1 MPQLPSGR
9 QVAINPIDLDD
20 LVKNAENPA
29 NVHHLM
35 AIKSEADLFPYI
47 AVLYLLPE
55 AEAHGRALDLE
66 FRSDAL
72 PRPPG
77 LVIVPSGFHLSDWDA
92 LTAEWT
98 DEDIVA
104 FRQFLETRAQPTIT
118 GWLECIRNAQ
128 RALSQSASPTI
139 RILVAWWQAGIH
151 PAQEEGWA
159 ASDVG
164 SPDWDDCD
172 LLAAIGQLVQAI
184 ENDSSA
190 HDWRIGARL
199 NAFWHIVRQQIP
211 EVAGWSLA
219 GRSVR
224 TCAEEAR
231 SGGWL
236 VHASERD
243 RGWVHEQGI
252 IECVCAWNSLGEHLR
267 EIAPQANG
275 IIELVALSPEASR
288 QADSRAS

>member
-9 QVAINPIDLDD
+9 QVAINPTDLEI
-20 LVKNAENPA
+20 LVENADNPA
-29 NVHHLM
+29 NVHRLM
-35 AIKSEADLFPYI
+35 AIQSETDLYPYVN
-47 AVLYLLPE
+47 VLYLLPE
-55 AEAHGRALDLE
+55 AEALGRAMNLE
-66 FRSDAL
+66 FRNDAL

-77 LVIVPSGFHLSDWDA
+77 LALVASGFTLSDWDA

-98 DEDIVA
+98 DDDRVA
-104 FRQFLETRAQPTIT
+104 FRQFLETRCKSILA
-118 GWLECIRNAQ
+118 GWLQLVRDVQ
-128 RALSQSASPTI
+128 RTLPQSASFTT
-139 RILVAWWQAGIH
+139 RILAGWWLAGIH

-159 ASDVG
+159 ESDVG
-164 SPDWDDCD
+164 SPVWDDAD

-184 ENDSSA
+184 ESDSSA

-219 GRSVR
+219 GRPVR
-224 TCAEEAR
+224 ACAEEAR

-236 VHASERD
+236 ARASERD

-252 IECVCAWNSLGEHLR
+252 VECVCAWNSLGEHLR
-267 EIAPQANG
+267 EIAPQACG
-275 IIELVALSPEASR
+275 IIELVALSPEANR
-288 QADSRAS
+288 QAESRAS